1 VTASP
6 ESLSRFPEPD
16 PVIEVR
22 DLWKRFGSQEVL
34 CGLDLNVLQGETL
47 VILGPSGV
55 GKSVLLKH
63 LLGLIRPDRGSVRVF
78 GEEVFSLKEAA
89 LYALLQKMG
98 MLFQGAALFDSMT
111 IGENT
116 GFYLTEHLCLGDGSS
131 IDKHQIPDRV
141 DEALKKVGLE
151 GTQRKMPSELSGGMR
166 KRAGLA
172 RLLAYRPLIT
182 LYDEPTTGLDP
193 ITADSINDLIVQV
206 QTELRATSVVV
217 THDILSAL
225 KVGDRFAL
233 LEAGK
238 IAHIGSPEQVLDT
251 NDPFSNFLRDHVLRA
266 YPQHSEASWATQP
279 KT

>member
-1 VTASP
+1 MPDASP
-6 ESLSRFPEPD
+6 LHESTATPHR

-22 DLWKRFGSQEVL
+22 DLWKSFGTQK
-34 CGLDLNVLQGETL
+34 VLQGLNLDVAAGETL

-63 LLGLIRPDRGSVRVF
+63 LLGLVRPDQGTVRVF
-78 GEEVFSLKEAA
+78 GQDVFELKERA
-89 LYALLQKMG
+89 LYQLLRKMG

-116 GFYLTEHLCLGDGSS
+116 GFYLTEHGTLGDGT
-131 IDKHQIPDRV
+131 PVPRREVPERV
-141 DEALKKVGLE
+141 AEALKKVGLE
-151 GTQRKMPSELSGGMR
+151 GTERKMPSELSGGMK

-193 ITADSINDLIVQV
+193 ITADSINDLIVDV
-206 QTELRATSVVV
+206 QRELKATSLVV

-233 LEAGK
+233 LENGK
-238 IAHIGSPEQVLDT
+238 IAQIGEPDRVLQTD
-251 NDPFSNFLRDHVLRA
+251 DPFANFLREHVLKGFPGA
-266 YPQHSEASWATQP
+266 KENGHG
-279 KT
+279 